1 MAQEDNLTAKIVTIK
16 NDSFLESIKYLKRFV
31 EYERKN
37 SIDVVV
43 AELPE
48 GDAVR
53 LKKVIAGPEECY
65 HFSKTGHLG
74 ILFHY
79 IQVTKKI
86 STYYTN
92 IQKLP
97 KVLKKVK
104 KQMKTKKQS
113 NLYQIC
119 MKENQKAV
127 KQYLADEGFKINL
140 PNSS

>member
-1 MAQEDNLTAKIVTIK
+1 MKQEDSLAAKLMIIR
-16 NDSFLESIKYLKRFV
+16 NDSFLESLKYLKRFV

-48 GDAVR
+48 ALAER
-53 LKKVIAGPEECY
+53 MQKAMNGPEESY

-79 IQVTKKI
+79 IRDTQI
-86 STYYTN
+86 STHYTT
-92 IQKLP
+92 IEKLP

-104 KQMKTKKQS
+104 KQMKAKKQNS
-113 NLYQIC
+113 LYQIC
-119 MKENQKAV
+119 MKDNQETV
-127 KQYLADEGFKINL
+127 KQHLAYEGFKL
-140 PNSS
+140 K

>member
-1 MAQEDNLTAKIVTIK
+1 VESKDNLSAKVEIIR
-16 NDSFLESIKYLKRFV
+16 NNSFLESIRYLKIFV

-48 GDAVR
+48 GDTVR
-53 LKKVIAGPEECY
+53 LQKVMAGPEECY
-65 HFSKTGHLG
+65 HFSKTGHLS

-79 IQVTKKI
+79 MQITRKI
-86 STYYTN
+86 STHYTN

-104 KQMKTKKQS
+104 KQMKAKNQN

-119 MKENQKAV
+119 MKENQETV
-127 KQYLADEGFKINL
+127 KQYLADEGFKIK
-140 PNSS
+140 